1 MKKILI
7 TLLMAM
13 PLLAAAQDNT
23 WERIETTPAGS
34 TNPDAKYLVEN
45 AVPMVDGKVCW
56 KTTINAPGKSA
67 QQVYDILLAQLNKM
81 VNEEN
86 QLMERSKVAIQDQA
100 THQLGATF
108 HEWLV
113 FKNTALFNTG
123 DIGNSM
129 YDYDDKGM
137 TPTPSDSLKVHMAN
151 TASPIIYLHH
161 GMTNFA
167 YHYCMEIQVEYGSS
181 GDSICIGCNVVDT
194 VRLPVFSRFVFV
206 IQGRQLH
213 GPGVVVHLDKVF
225 ETSAEVA
232 DIDRAARISLDIC
245 SHIRIMEG
253 TGK

>member
-113 FKNTALFNTG
+113 FKNTALSLDRTVLNFQLIVECSDGKADVQMTRV
-123 DIGNSM
+123 S
-129 YDYDDKGM
+129 YDYELERDPIHYTAEEWISDKYAVNKKR
-137 TPTPSDSLKVHMAN
+137 TKLLK
-151 TASPIIYLHH
+151 L
-161 GMTNFA
+161 
-167 YHYCMEIQVEYGSS
+167 
-181 GDSICIGCNVVDT
+181 
-194 VRLPVFSRFVFV
+194 
-206 IQGRQLH
+206 
-213 GPGVVVHLDKVF
+213 
-225 ETSAEVA
+225 SAKFRRKT
-232 DIDRAARISLDIC
+232 IDRKDFIFNKFTALLN
-245 SHIRIMEG
+245 E
-253 TGK
+253 K